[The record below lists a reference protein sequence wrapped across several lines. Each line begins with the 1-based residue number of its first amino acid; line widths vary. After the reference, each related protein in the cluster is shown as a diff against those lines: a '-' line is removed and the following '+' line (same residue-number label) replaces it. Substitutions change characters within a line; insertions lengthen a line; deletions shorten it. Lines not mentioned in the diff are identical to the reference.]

1 MVAITGTVMP
11 IAAAA
16 ATKAGLGAKAAGLFG
31 KTLTGLNVLGAAS
44 LPFMFGGGALDESYL
59 QKGPTDGK
67 FDIPDWQLPFVN
79 EETLMPRFEKRRYK
93 DAVEE
98 LPGFAAATMLP
109 GVPAYTKD
117 QDPTEWYLT
126 NKGAIDTASQ
136 TQEVQRG
143 LNLEKIIS
151 TARRNTPEFIEA
163 QARIKQKDAQQ
174 QSNFLLQMGYINK
187 QMENEYNH
195 TTAILQN
202 QANIAQ
208 NNLTLSMGELDL
220 KRQDQERRYGLY
232 EQQLEDVQK
241 YRNNA
246 LLAAA
251 LDGISLTVGGLVN
264 S

>member
-1 MVAITGTVMP
+1 MVATITGSIIP

-16 ATKAGLGAKAAGLFG
+16 GKAGLGAKAAGLFG

-67 FDIPDWQLPFVN
+67 FDIPKWQLSWVN

-117 QDPTEWYLT
+117 QDPTEWFLT
-126 NKGAIDTASQ
+126 NKTAIDTASQ
-136 TQEVQRG
+136 TQEVTRG
-143 LNLEKIIS
+143 LNLQKIINE
-151 TARRNTPEFIEA
+151 ARRNSPEYIEA
-163 QARIKQKDAQQ
+163 IDRRNRLEKRDQDNFILKMGYMNKQAENQYNYNTA
-174 QSNFLLQMGYINK
+174 LLQN
-187 QMENEYNH
+187 N
-195 TTAILQN
+195 
-202 QANIAQ
+202 ANIAQ

-232 EQQLEDVQK
+232 EQQLEDTQK
-241 YRNNA
+241 YRREA

-251 LDGISLTVGGLVN
+251 LDGIGLTIGGLVN

>member
-1 MVAITGTVMP
+1 
-11 IAAAA
+11 
-16 ATKAGLGAKAAGLFG
+16 
-31 KTLTGLNVLGAAS
+31 
-44 LPFMFGGGALDESYL
+44 
-59 QKGPTDGK
+59 
-67 FDIPDWQLPFVN
+67 
-79 EETLMPRFEKRRYK
+79 MPRFEKRRYK

-195 TTAILQN
+195 NTAILQN